1 MTQQGARQASAR
13 SQSGF
18 ATATNY
24 NEDLMRL
31 FDADGIPAGTFNE
44 RQLRWINYR
53 LAASHTNVN
62 NAMQAFATAS
72 GAYNWSSLGSLSF
85 RSTADF
91 RVAMP
96 AGSTYTRTGSASGLA
111 LAGTLQAFAA
121 NAPQRTDRGL
131 ALEPARTNAAI
142 QSQAFSNAAWALTVA
157 TITDNVTTAPDGTTT
172 AARFLASAGSSAH
185 QLYET
190 VGVPNVT
197 AGQTQAQSWFLKFD
211 THRYVQLAMFSGP
224 FGVNAWANVDLVG
237 GVLGTVGSAATA
249 TLLALAD
256 GWYLATITCPVTTTD
271 ASGAFIGMVPAATSG
286 RSASFVAVGTE
297 AVFVWGAQMEIG
309 ANPSSYIPTSGTEA
323 TRGLPVLTE
332 TVPSGRTKA
341 LLTYADASTTLVTGL
356 LPGGTLDYVT
366 PVVAANKGRVGAS
379 ELVTRVWQA

>member
-1 MTQQGARQASAR
+1 MAIVGDLVIGRKSAVR
-13 SQSGF
+13 LPVSGSYSPPF
-18 ATATNY
+18 
-24 NEDLMRL
+24 
-31 FDADGIPAGTFNE
+31 
-44 RQLRWINYR
+44 
-53 LAASHTNVN
+53 
-62 NAMQAFATAS
+62 
-72 GAYNWSSLGSLSF
+72 
-85 RSTADF
+85 DF
-91 RVAMP
+91 RTAMP

-157 TITDNVTTAPDGTTT
+157 TITDTVTTAPDGTTT
-172 AARFLASAGSSAH
+172 AARFLASVGVSAH

-190 VGVPNVT
+190 VVATNVT
-197 AGQTQAQSWFLKFD
+197 AGQTQSQSWFLKFD
-211 THRYVQLAMFSGP
+211 THRYVQVSMFGGP
-224 FGVNAWANVDLVG
+224 FNNQCWANVDLVD
-237 GVLGTVGSAATA
+237 GVLGTVGTSATA
-249 TLLALAD
+249 TLTALGS
-256 GWYLATITCPVTTTD
+256 GWYLATITCAVTTTGS
-271 ASGAFIGMVPAATSG
+271 SGAFIGLIPAATSG
-286 RSASFVAVGTE
+286 RAASFVAVGTE

-379 ELVTRVWQA
+379 ELVTRTWQT